1 MSCILY
7 LDNCTKLYK
16 FKKNNNDNT
25 YNLYYFIKYQGRY
38 VPIINSVLTNYK
50 NITENNK
57 NLVVNYLKLFRSLP
71 NNINDIINYFN

>member
-1 MSCILY
+1 MY
-7 LDNCTKLYK
+7 NCTKLYK